1 MAAPIAGQWASLN
14 ANANDYSGALK
25 WGTGVSPLFAE
36 FGEGP
41 PLGVEG
47 RNPDQSV
54 YKDVPASLLAE
65 PGLEWGYTAE
75 DILPGEPDE
84 FMVSDVP
91 SWNRTPEDTRY
102 QSGEY
107 PPPSLVA
114 RPNGPSGRYF
124 RTLTQP
130 GLLEAAQSPTSYPTE
145 TVTEGWDNKLSGEV
159 LQAETSSPNQYERQ
173 TSMQQVD
180 PPPGRNN
187 DLAVQ
192 RGTDDA
198 RHNIR
203 TRLTG
208 MKIKPWSEGQRLGDM
223 FPYQQDMIIR
233 PFWYRNAAT
242 GRVEWLQTNE
252 FEPMQSIQRSVP
264 LEPDYG
270 PQESGGPAPDYGYT
284 PEDSTYAY

>member
-1 MAAPIAGQWASLN
+1 MAAPIAGQWAQLN

-25 WGTGVSPLFAE
+25 WGTGVSPLYGE

-41 PLGVEG
+41 PLGIEG
-47 RNPDQSV
+47 RNPEQSEF
-54 YKDVPASLLAE
+54 KDVPASLLAE
-65 PGLEWGYTAE
+65 PGLMWGYTAE
-75 DILPGEPDE
+75 DILPGEPMQY
-84 FMVSDVP
+84 MVSDVP
-91 SWNRTPEDTRY
+91 SWDRRPEDIRY
-102 QSGEY
+102 QSGNF

-130 GLLEAAQSPTSYPTE
+130 GLLENALTPASFPTE
-145 TVTEGWDNKLSGEV
+145 TVSEGWDNKLSGEV
-159 LQAETSSPNQYERQ
+159 LAAETSAQSQYERQ

-180 PPPGRNN
+180 PPAGRNN

-208 MKIKPWSEGQRLGDM
+208 MKIKPWSEGQRLEDM
-223 FPYQQDMIIR
+223 FPFQQDMIIR

-242 GRVEWLQTNE
+242 GRVEWLQPNE
-252 FEPMQSIQRSVP
+252 FQTMEPITRTP
-264 LEPDYG
+264 PPEPDYG
-270 PQESGGPAPDYGYT
+270 PQESGGPSPDWGYT
-284 PEDSTYAY
+284 PEDTYGY